1 MLVSFPEGEGWD
13 RGAFRV
19 KSKAP
24 LSKSSPS
31 GEDFKAKA
39 FRKGSHDAAFF
50 LLEFKIRILR
60 SWMIALYISKSDLV
74 LFFYDV

>member
-1 MLVSFPEGEGWD
+1 LSPSPEGEGWD

-50 LLEFKIRILR
+50 IGI
-60 SWMIALYISKSDLV
+60 
-74 LFFYDV
+74 